1 MLKRLV
7 IVAALALCPTVGMT
21 TVSLAA
27 RTGCSQFFPHGSAPD
42 LINPKLRPKTRDL
55 CYSAFAVLHS
65 GITRT
70 PLWAAEHLT
79 RKGLDGAVA
88 TERKDTFHEEA
99 RLPTDERADLGD
111 YARSGFDR
119 GHLAP
124 AANMPDE
131 KAQHESF
138 SLANMIPQDPQSNRG
153 LWSGIESAVRGFARR
168 SGDLYVVSGPV
179 FQGGT
184 LKRLRGRVLVPTHIF
199 KAVYDPKRK
208 QAAAYLVENADGDQ
222 WRTVSIT
229 ELQQITGIDLFP
241 ELAPSVKD
249 HAMTLPDPKLRGRR
263 QKQTEWPWGT
273 DTILDRLMR
282 LMR

>member
-1 MLKRLV
+1 LYSIPGV
-7 IVAALALCPTVGMT
+7 T

-27 RTGCSQFFPHGSAPD
+27 PTGCPQFFPQGNAPN
-42 LINPKLRPKTRDL
+42 LVNPKLLPKTRTI

-79 RKGLDGAVA
+79 RKGLDAAVA
-88 TERKDTFHEEA
+88 TERKDTFHEEP
-99 RLPTDERADLGD
+99 RLPPDERADLDD

-124 AANMPDE
+124 AADMPDE
-131 KAQHESF
+131 QAQHESF

-153 LWSGIESAVRGFARR
+153 LWSGIESAVRGFARK
-168 SGDLYVVSGPV
+168 SGELYVVSGPV
-179 FQGGT
+179 FQGAT

-199 KAVYDPKRK
+199 KAVYDPKRN

-222 WRTVSIT
+222 WRTVSIG
-229 ELQQITGIDLFP
+229 ELQQITGIDAFP
-241 ELAPSVKD
+241 ALAPSVKD
-249 HAMTLPDPKLRGRR
+249 HAMAQPEPKLPGARSHGGDLASRQGRGSGS
-263 QKQTEWPWGT
+263 Q
-273 DTILDRLMR
+273 DAD
-282 LMR
+282 